1 MEKRLGY
8 AFLQYK
14 PSTRFVQK
22 TLLSELH
29 TLMPWCCDRCEI
41 HESWQTKHRMWE
53 KHWKRKVERGQK
65 LIKKLDKDVKKAAE
79 EEKKKYLREHK
90 LKCPVEGCE
99 WSSYIGRWSLK
110 HQGGQRGVKMIK
122 TFLRKTLEEHGC
134 PKVDDKDLM
143 ATCALEAHYE
153 KEHFDEP
160 DDDTDCW
167 FCTCAETARENCN
180 NIFFNKKITKLHI
193 KEHENRVDA
202 EDEGC
207 WVKKY
212 TYRDLMEKLK

>member
-1 MEKRLGY
+1 
-8 AFLQYK
+8 
-14 PSTRFVQK
+14 
-22 TLLSELH
+22 
-29 TLMPWCCDRCEI
+29 
-41 HESWQTKHRMWE
+41 MWE

-65 LIKKLDKDVKKAAE
+65 LIKQLDKNVKKAAE

-99 WSSYIGRWSLK
+99 WSSYICRWSEK
-110 HQGGQRGVKMIK
+110 HQGGKRGVKMIK
-122 TFLRKTLEEHGC
+122 NFLRRTLEENDC
-134 PKVDDKDLM
+134 PKVNDKDLM

-160 DDDTDCW
+160 DDDTECW